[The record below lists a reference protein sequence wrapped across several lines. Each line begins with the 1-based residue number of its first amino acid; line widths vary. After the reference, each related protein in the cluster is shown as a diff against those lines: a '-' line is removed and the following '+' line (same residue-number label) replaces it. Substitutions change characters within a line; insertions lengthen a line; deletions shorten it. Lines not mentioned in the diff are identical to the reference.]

1 MPLAFCYRMAKN
13 GIKLYKMLKSFVPEQ
28 QLEETGILAGSGTE
42 STCLDRQIDRQIDI
56 QIERQIYKQI
66 KRQIDSM
73 LLL

>member
-42 STCLDRQIDRQIDI
+42 STCLDRQIDIYID
-56 QIERQIYKQI
+56 RQIYRYKDRYI
-66 KRQIDSM
+66 NR
-73 LLL
+73 